1 MFFDGTFNARE
12 LEIYLSSAYNKFL
25 SGTKFA
31 QLTGNEKA
39 AVNQA
44 AGKDARADEILKGK

>member
-1 MFFDGTFNARE
+1 MFFDGSFNERE
-12 LEIYLSSAYNKFL
+12 LETYLSSAYRKF
-25 SGTKFA
+25 STGTKFA

>member
-1 MFFDGTFNARE
+1 MFCDGSFDKNE

-44 AGKDARADEILKGK
+44 AGKDARADEILRGK